1 MSCSIKSDEID
12 CPECRTVGYKPTWAV
27 RRSTPLADLCG
38 LVSQQRVLGC
48 VLAVAAS
55 LELCQITVVITLHLQ
70 VKHLGLARG
79 GSGDKVIVQQLQD
92 AGADVAQLLL
102 YLQQSGHSADQNI
115 LLTSMTLLHGLNRL
129 MFLSSITTKALMLDQ
144 TWAQN

>member
-1 MSCSIKSDEID
+1 MSCRIKPDEID
-12 CPECRTVGYKPTWAV
+12 CFRVTKAWLHAV
-27 RRSTPLADLCG
+27 LSCSTPLADLCG

-48 VLAVAAS
+48 VLAVAAG
-55 LELCQITVVITLHLQ
+55 LELCQITVIITLHLQ

-102 YLQQSGHSADQNI
+102 YLQQDGHSADQN
-115 LLTSMTLLHGLNRL
+115 LLMISMTP
-129 MFLSSITTKALMLDQ
+129 LSRA
-144 TWAQN
+144 

>member
-1 MSCSIKSDEID
+1 MSCSTISDETD
-12 CPECRTVGYKPTWAV
+12 CPECPTVEGYKPSWAV
-27 RRSTPLADLCG
+27 RRSRPLADLCG

-55 LELCQITVVITLHLQ
+55 LKLCQVTVIITLHLQ

-102 YLQQSGHSADQNI
+102 YLQQGGHSADQNI
-115 LLTSMTLLHGLNRL
+115 LMMSMTLLSMAGKG
-129 MFLSSITTKALMLDQ
+129 SSFCLLLL
-144 TWAQN
+144 

>member
-1 MSCSIKSDEID
+1 MRS
-12 CPECRTVGYKPTWAV
+12 TVPKCHTSGYRPFWAV

-55 LELCQITVVITLHLQ
+55 LELCQVTVVVTLHLQ

-102 YLQQSGHSADQNI
+102 HLQQDGHSADQSI
-115 LLTSMTLLHGLNRL
+115 LMISMTLFS
-129 MFLSSITTKALMLDQ
+129 MA
-144 TWAQN
+144 